1 MRAKFPFLHNILDT
15 LVILDVYKGVMHM
28 ALHKIDIALG
38 PEATLNALSE
48 KYPERGFL
56 KYRSADDHRK
66 FMLLDVSDE
75 KTVFQSGLNY
85 KVIQTLGRVELG
97 EDDILELRYMTLD
110 SDEQKVMQSII
121 DSWDDRN
128 KRPLGLKSY
137 VETRSLK
144 QDYEFLLI
152 NSWEDEHDF
161 LRWHNSEN
169 NTMAQFGHAGNK
181 SAVVNQ
187 YVSAGK

>member
-1 MRAKFPFLHNILDT
+1 MCFAQLNIKHT
-15 LVILDVYKGVMHM
+15 LKINRLQYVFVILDVHKAVMHM

-85 KVIQTLGRVELG
+85 KV
-97 EDDILELRYMTLD
+97 
-110 SDEQKVMQSII
+110 MQSII

-137 VETRSLK
+137 VETRWLSSVMPATSP
-144 QDYEFLLI
+144 LL
-152 NSWEDEHDF
+152 ST
-161 LRWHNSEN
+161 S
-169 NTMAQFGHAGNK
+169 T
-181 SAVVNQ
+181 SA
-187 YVSAGK
+187 

>member
-1 MRAKFPFLHNILDT
+1 
-15 LVILDVYKGVMHM
+15 
-28 ALHKIDIALG
+28 
-38 PEATLNALSE
+38 
-48 KYPERGFL
+48 
-56 KYRSADDHRK
+56 
-66 FMLLDVSDE
+66 MLLDVSDE

-187 YVSAGK
+187 YVSVWK

>member
-1 MRAKFPFLHNILDT
+1 
-15 LVILDVYKGVMHM
+15 
-28 ALHKIDIALG
+28 
-38 PEATLNALSE
+38 
-48 KYPERGFL
+48 
-56 KYRSADDHRK
+56 
-66 FMLLDVSDE
+66 MLLDVSDE

-85 KVIQTLGRVELG
+85 KV
-97 EDDILELRYMTLD
+97 
-110 SDEQKVMQSII
+110 MQSII

-128 KRPLGLKSY
+128 KRPLVLKSY

-161 LRWHNSEN
+161 LQLHNSEN
-169 NTMAQFGHAGNK
+169 NTPARFGHAGNK

-187 YVSAGK
+187 YVSAGKQHLNRSGA

>member
-1 MRAKFPFLHNILDT
+1 
-15 LVILDVYKGVMHM
+15 
-28 ALHKIDIALG
+28 
-38 PEATLNALSE
+38 
-48 KYPERGFL
+48 
-56 KYRSADDHRK
+56 
-66 FMLLDVSDE
+66 MLLDVSDE

-128 KRPLGLKSY
+128 KRPLVLKAY

-152 NSWEDEHDF
+152 NS
-161 LRWHNSEN
+161 
-169 NTMAQFGHAGNK
+169 
-181 SAVVNQ
+181 
-187 YVSAGK
+187 

>member
-1 MRAKFPFLHNILDT
+1 M
-15 LVILDVYKGVMHM
+15 
-28 ALHKIDIALG
+28 
-38 PEATLNALSE
+38 
-48 KYPERGFL
+48 
-56 KYRSADDHRK
+56 K

-85 KVIQTLGRVELG
+85 KV
-97 EDDILELRYMTLD
+97 
-110 SDEQKVMQSII
+110 MQSII

-128 KRPLGLKSY
+128 KRPLVLKSY

-161 LRWHNSEN
+161 LQLHGSVRSCRQQVRCCQSVRQRRETTSESVRCV
-169 NTMAQFGHAGNK
+169 TCAGPFF
-181 SAVVNQ
+181 
-187 YVSAGK
+187 

>member
-1 MRAKFPFLHNILDT
+1 
-15 LVILDVYKGVMHM
+15 
-28 ALHKIDIALG
+28 
-38 PEATLNALSE
+38 
-48 KYPERGFL
+48 
-56 KYRSADDHRK
+56 
-66 FMLLDVSDE
+66 
-75 KTVFQSGLNY
+75 
-85 KVIQTLGRVELG
+85 
-97 EDDILELRYMTLD
+97 
-110 SDEQKVMQSII
+110 MQSII

-128 KRPLGLKSY
+128 KRPLVLKSY

-181 SAVVNQ
+181 SDVVNQ
-187 YVSAGK
+187 YVSAGKQHLNRSGA

>member
-15 LVILDVYKGVMHM
+15 LVILDVYKGVMLM
-28 ALHKIDIALG
+28 DLHKIDIALG

-85 KVIQTLGRVELG
+85 KV
-97 EDDILELRYMTLD
+97 
-110 SDEQKVMQSII
+110 MQSII
-121 DSWDDRN
+121 DSRDDRN

-152 NSWEDEHDF
+152 NSWEDENDF
-161 LRWHNSEN
+161 HQWHNSEN
-169 NTMAQFGHAGNK
+169 NTPAQFGHAGNK

>member
-1 MRAKFPFLHNILDT
+1 
-15 LVILDVYKGVMHM
+15 M

-85 KVIQTLGRVELG
+85 KV
-97 EDDILELRYMTLD
+97 
-110 SDEQKVMQSII
+110 MQSII
-121 DSWDDRN
+121 DSRDDRN
-128 KRPLGLKSY
+128 KRPLVLKSY

-144 QDYEFLLI
+144 QDYKFLLG
-152 NSWEDEHDF
+152 
-161 LRWHNSEN
+161 RR
-169 NTMAQFGHAGNK
+169 A
-181 SAVVNQ
+181 
-187 YVSAGK
+187 

>member
-15 LVILDVYKGVMHM
+15 LVILDVYKGVMLM

-85 KVIQTLGRVELG
+85 KV
-97 EDDILELRYMTLD
+97 MH
-110 SDEQKVMQSII
+110 
-121 DSWDDRN
+121 SWDDRN
-128 KRPLGLKSY
+128 KHPLGLKSY

-144 QDYEFLLI
+144 RNYEFLLI
-152 NSWEDEHDF
+152 NSWEDENDF
-161 LRWHNSEN
+161 LQLHNSEN
-169 NTMAQFGHAGNK
+169 NTPATSPLLSISTSAQGN
-181 SAVVNQ
+181 NI
-187 YVSAGK
+187 

>member
-1 MRAKFPFLHNILDT
+1 M
-15 LVILDVYKGVMHM
+15 M
-28 ALHKIDIALG
+28 
-38 PEATLNALSE
+38 
-48 KYPERGFL
+48 
-56 KYRSADDHRK
+56 
-66 FMLLDVSDE
+66 LDVSDE
-75 KTVFQSGLNY
+75 KTVFQSGLYY
-85 KVIQTLGRVELG
+85 KVIQTLGRVELD

-121 DSWDDRN
+121 DFWDDRN

-161 LRWHNSEN
+161 LQWHNSEN
-169 NTMAQFGHAGNK
+169 NTPAQFGHAGNK

-187 YVSAGK
+187 YVSAGKQHLNRSGA

>member
-1 MRAKFPFLHNILDT
+1 
-15 LVILDVYKGVMHM
+15 
-28 ALHKIDIALG
+28 
-38 PEATLNALSE
+38 
-48 KYPERGFL
+48 
-56 KYRSADDHRK
+56 
-66 FMLLDVSDE
+66 MLLDVSDE

-152 NSWEDEHDF
+152 DSWEDEHDF
-161 LRWHNSEN
+161 LQWDNSEK
-169 NTMAQFGHAGNK
+169 NTLAQFGHAGNR

-187 YVSAGK
+187 YVSARK

>member
-1 MRAKFPFLHNILDT
+1 
-15 LVILDVYKGVMHM
+15 
-28 ALHKIDIALG
+28 
-38 PEATLNALSE
+38 
-48 KYPERGFL
+48 
-56 KYRSADDHRK
+56 
-66 FMLLDVSDE
+66 MLLDVSDE

-97 EDDILELRYMTLD
+97 EDDIFELHYMTLD
-110 SDEQKVMQSII
+110 SDEQRVMQSII
-121 DSWDDRN
+121 DSWDDMN

-144 QDYEFLLI
+144 QNYEFLLI

-161 LRWHNSEN
+161 IQWHNSEN
-169 NTMAQFGHAGNK
+169 NTPAQFGHDGNK

-187 YVSAGK
+187 YVITGK

>member
-1 MRAKFPFLHNILDT
+1 
-15 LVILDVYKGVMHM
+15 
-28 ALHKIDIALG
+28 
-38 PEATLNALSE
+38 
-48 KYPERGFL
+48 
-56 KYRSADDHRK
+56 
-66 FMLLDVSDE
+66 MLLDVSDE

-85 KVIQTLGRVELG
+85 KVIQTLGRVEPG
-97 EDDILELRYMTLD
+97 EDDILELHYMMLD

-128 KRPLGLKSY
+128 KRPLVLKAY

-152 NSWEDEHDF
+152 NSWKDEHDF
-161 LRWHNSEN
+161 LQWHNSEN
-169 NTMAQFGHAGNK
+169 NTPAQFDHAGNK

-187 YVSAGK
+187 YVSARKQHLNRSGA

>member
-1 MRAKFPFLHNILDT
+1 
-15 LVILDVYKGVMHM
+15 
-28 ALHKIDIALG
+28 
-38 PEATLNALSE
+38 
-48 KYPERGFL
+48 
-56 KYRSADDHRK
+56 
-66 FMLLDVSDE
+66 MLLDVSDE

-110 SDEQKVMQSII
+110 SDKQKVMQSII

-152 NSWEDEHDF
+152 NSWEDENDF
-161 LRWHNSEN
+161 HQWHNSEN
-169 NTMAQFGHAGNK
+169 NTPAQFGHAGNK

-187 YVSAGK
+187 YVSAGKQHLNRSGA